1 LPRLPTKEDFC
12 PIWFAKAAEYMVRN
26 RVSIKEA
33 AFEIGHALEPA
44 EITRLLRRKDFQEIL
59 RVEENRY
66 FASVANDPSR
76 TKSVALGRMWV
87 SAEALAR
94 DGEHDKAVQ
103 ALERISKVEGWIG
116 PENNVNIFAG
126 LTAKEIENARKEL
139 EGKLNAERKDQA
151 SLPN

>member
-1 LPRLPTKEDFC
+1 
-12 PIWFAKAAEYMVRN
+12 MVRN
-26 RVSIKEA
+26 GSSLKVA
-33 AFEIGHALEPA
+33 ALELGITLSPA
-44 EITRLLRRKDFQEIL
+44 EVERMGRRRDFQDIL
-59 RVEENRY
+59 RVEQNKY
-66 FASVANDPSR
+66 FAMVANDPSR